1 MGFKYRILVVDDE
14 PLIRQTSAM
23 VLASNGYEVRTAGD
37 GFEALIE
44 LRQALPDLIISDLSM
59 PNMSGFELLSVVRR
73 RFPEI
78 PVIAITGKFDGTMP
92 VGLIADSYFSKSHY
106 TPEELFESIARLI
119 EHGPIRPHVEK
130 ADKAPVWIPR
140 NASGYVVITCTECL
154 RSFSVPDT
162 EVSKQRAFS
171 LRAPNASLTAFT
183 FATSAGAFT
192 SMVGNG
198 LTCCCSAM
206 AQSELAHNT
215 TRQIIV
221 MWDILFTSTLSD
233 LPTRAVGDKAYHT
246 LPGGMLMECPAPG
259 RQEV

>member
-92 VGLIADSYFSKSHY
+92 VRTAVTATY
-106 TPEELFESIARLI
+106 A
-119 EHGPIRPHVEK
+119 
-130 ADKAPVWIPR
+130 
-140 NASGYVVITCTECL
+140 IT
-154 RSFSVPDT
+154 
-162 EVSKQRAFS
+162 
-171 LRAPNASLTAFT
+171 TANDPSDCHTQHAIT
-183 FATSAGAFT
+183 F
-192 SMVGNG
+192 V
-198 LTCCCSAM
+198 
-206 AQSELAHNT
+206 
-215 TRQIIV
+215 
-221 MWDILFTSTLSD
+221 
-233 LPTRAVGDKAYHT
+233 
-246 LPGGMLMECPAPG
+246 
-259 RQEV
+259 

>member
-1 MGFKYRILVVDDE
+1 LVRYSAAECSLRCRPADIRLLQSRTFLLSLSMGFKYRILVVDDE

-44 LRQALPDLIISDLSM
+44 LREALPDLIISDLSM

-106 TPEELFESIARLI
+106 APEELFESIARLI
-119 EHGPIRPHVEK
+119 ENGPIRPHVEK

-154 RSFSVPDT
+154 RSFSVADT
-162 EVSKQRAFS
+162 EVSKQRDEVGEISCEFCGKLVQFLTD
-171 LRAPNASLTAFT
+171 LRPKQ
-183 FATSAGAFT
+183 
-192 SMVGNG
+192 SM
-198 LTCCCSAM
+198 
-206 AQSELAHNT
+206 
-215 TRQIIV
+215 RQ
-221 MWDILFTSTLSD
+221 LQRNS
-233 LPTRAVGDKAYHT
+233 
-246 LPGGMLMECPAPG
+246 
-259 RQEV
+259 

>member
-130 ADKAPVWIPR
+130 VDKAPVWIPR
-140 NASGYVVITCTECL
+140 NGKDSNGIPYIVITCTECL
-154 RSFSVPDT
+154 RSFPLNVTKEQNP
-162 EVSKQRAFS
+162 EVLETLCLFCSSTVKYIIDFS
-171 LRAPNASLTAFT
+171 LSVTSPARGLSAPIRTTGIAS
-183 FATSAGAFT
+183 
-192 SMVGNG
+192 
-198 LTCCCSAM
+198 
-206 AQSELAHNT
+206 
-215 TRQIIV
+215 
-221 MWDILFTSTLSD
+221 
-233 LPTRAVGDKAYHT
+233 
-246 LPGGMLMECPAPG
+246 
-259 RQEV
+259 